1 LKYPRCIVI
10 SDDTYEYL
18 SYGKPIVDF
27 SKLEGMWERTIT
39 VSTAGKTFNV
49 TGWKIGWAIGKP

>member
-1 LKYPRCIVI
+1 M
-10 SDDTYEYL
+10 

-27 SKLEGMWERTIT
+27 AKLEGMWDRTIT